1 MSQPTPVLRQILT
14 GDRYFNGA
22 PEVIGT
28 VRPAKPIDLETHTL
42 HLANLLQSTLDL
54 TKLIELFSQETAQL
68 LPHCGMLYSNTQDNV
83 EISVGE
89 PAEHR
94 ATYDLVLMELSL
106 GRLSVSRQDPFIPSE
121 LRELESLICALIY
134 PLRNAL
140 LYKRAL
146 ATALTDPVTGINNR
160 AAMNANLER
169 EINLAHRHGNPLSLI
184 MLDIDLFKQ
193 INDSYGH
200 LAGDVVLKSL
210 AHCITECTRS
220 SDIVFRYGG
229 EEFAVLLSNTEA
241 EGASLLAH
249 RIRVAVEG
257 ITVQYESAEI
267 RLTVSVGV
275 ASLDRGD
282 CPADLLEKAD
292 QALYQAK
299 QEGRNRVVDYA

>member
-1 MSQPTPVLRQILT
+1 MFSDNIPKDPPEIT
-14 GDRYFNGA
+14 GT
-22 PEVIGT
+22 IS
-28 VRPAKPIDLETHTL
+28 PAKPIDLETHTL
-42 HLANLLQSTLDL
+42 HVANLLQSTLDL

-68 LPHCGMLYSNTQDNV
+68 LPHCGLHYGNSQDNV
-83 EISVGE
+83 EITVGE
-89 PAEHR
+89 PGDHR
-94 ATYDLVLMELSL
+94 ATYDLVLMEQSL
-106 GRLSVSRQDPFIPSE
+106 GRLTLSRDEPIEPAE

-146 ATALTDPVTGINNR
+146 DTALTDPVTGINNR
-160 AAMNANLER
+160 AAMNANLDR

-184 MLDIDLFKQ
+184 MLDIDRFKQ

-200 LAGDVVLKSL
+200 IAGDVVLKAL
-210 AHCITECTRS
+210 AECVTECTRS

-229 EEFAVLLSNTEA
+229 EEFAILLSNTEGD
-241 EGASLLAH
+241 GASLLAN

-257 ITVQYESAEI
+257 RAVKHESAVI

-275 ASLDRGD
+275 ATLERGD
-282 CPADLLEKAD
+282 GAADILEKAD

-299 QEGRNRVVDYA
+299 QEGRNRVVNYDA

>member
-14 GDRYFNGA
+14 GDRYFNGT

-28 VRPAKPIDLETHTL
+28 VRPAKPLDLETHIL

-68 LPHCGMLYSNTQDNV
+68 LPHCGMLYVNAQDNI
-83 EISVGE
+83 EIATGE
-89 PAEHR
+89 AAEHR
-94 ATYDLVLMELSL
+94 ATYDLVLMDQSL
-106 GRLSVSRQDPFIPSE
+106 GRLTLSRLEPFVPSE
-121 LRELESLICALIY
+121 LRELESLICAVIY

-146 ATALTDPVTGINNR
+146 DTALTDPVTGINNR

-169 EINLAHRHGNPLSLI
+169 EINLAHRHGNPLALI
-184 MLDIDLFKQ
+184 MLDIDRFKQ

-200 LAGDVVLKSL
+200 LAGDVVLKAL
-210 AHCITECTRS
+210 AQCITECTRS

-229 EEFAVLLSNTEA
+229 EEFAILLSSTEG

-249 RIRVAVEG
+249 RIRLAVEG
-257 ITVQYESAEI
+257 ICVKYEAADI

-275 ASLDRGD
+275 AGLDRGD
-282 CPADLLEKAD
+282 CAADLLEKAD